1 MDTANWIALIAVILA
16 FIGGFFYAIRYII
29 KADRNEEEVK
39 RLQAECDKKD
49 AKIER
54 LQEHIRG
61 TN

>member
-1 MDTANWIALIAVILA
+1 MNIANWIALATVVLV
-16 FIGGFFYAIRYII
+16 FLGGFFYTIRYII

-39 RLQAECDKKD
+39 RLQAELDKRD

-54 LQEHIRG
+54 LQDHIRG

>member
-1 MDTANWIALIAVILA
+1 MNLANWIALTGVVIV
-16 FIGGFFYAIRYII
+16 FIGGFFYALRYII
-29 KADRNEEEVK
+29 RAESNEEEVK

-54 LQEHIRG
+54 LRDHIKG